1 MASKGLTGGQVAG
14 VVIGVLLAVAVLAAV
29 VLAVL
34 HHKGVVK
41 IPRKGPKQ
49 GSTLELSPGIY

>member
-1 MASKGLTGGQVAG
+1 VAG